1 MYRCCALCLAAL
13 HLLHSVQ
20 ERERKR
26 RAYTCMHERESETS
40 VATGVVLADGDDP
53 VCVYCSAA
61 GTCSSI
67 AGKSLSSPLHVT
79 VRPAGGRGRDGEE
92 KMHGERERERTR
104 SKGNKRPKSYRERPA
119 CWLRAWT
126 LSLQYVCCC
135 RFPAGLLGPANRSSS
150 CRSIC
155 STASW
160 SNGSTT

>member
-92 KMHGERERERTR
+92 KMHGERENGQEARET
-104 SKGNKRPKSYRERPA
+104 KGQKAIGRGRP
-119 CWLRAWT
+119 
-126 LSLQYVCCC
+126 VG
-135 RFPAGLLGPANRSSS
+135 FVHGL
-150 CRSIC
+150 
-155 STASW
+155 
-160 SNGSTT
+160 

>member
-92 KMHGERERERTR
+92 KMHGERERESGQEARET
-104 SKGNKRPKSYRERPA
+104 KGQKAIGRERP
-119 CWLRAWT
+119 
-126 LSLQYVCCC
+126 VG
-135 RFPAGLLGPANRSSS
+135 FVHGL
-150 CRSIC
+150 
-155 STASW
+155 
-160 SNGSTT
+160 